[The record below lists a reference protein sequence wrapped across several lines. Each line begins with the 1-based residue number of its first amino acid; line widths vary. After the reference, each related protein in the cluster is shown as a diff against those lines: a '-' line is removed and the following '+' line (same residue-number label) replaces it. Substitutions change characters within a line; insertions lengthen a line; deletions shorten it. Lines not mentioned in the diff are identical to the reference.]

1 MLERPDMAAASI
13 YRSITVDLALVSR
26 ASQRL
31 AGTAR
36 EAGHSD
42 AEIAAQAAMAAQA
55 SSNAWISAAQA
66 WVPDIQVMGGGVAH
80 HGPYRAVSDRL
91 VPTSTSSTATELRG
105 SSQSVSSRPWCAP
118 VSPPPARPS
127 GRARAPSS
135 TSGSWNA
142 SPSADR
148 PRRTSGPHHWCG
160 PLVVGGPP
168 RGWPRLVSGSRTCGS
183 ARGRPWSCRR
193 TG

>member
-1 MLERPDMAAASI
+1 MAGILREWSDVTRQMLERPDMAAASI

-66 WVPDIQVMGGGVAH
+66 WVPDIQVMGGGSSPPWSLSGGQRSTRAYVDEF
-80 HGPYRAVSDRL
+80 YRDGTAWVEPKRL
-91 VPTSTSSTATELRG
+91 VEAMVRARVPSA
-105 SSQSVSSRPWCAP
+105 SQAEW
-118 VSPPPARPS
+118 ARP
-127 GRARAPSS
+127 
-135 TSGSWNA
+135 
-142 SPSADR
+142 R
-148 PRRTSGPHHWCG
+148 PKQY
-160 PLVVGGPP
+160 VGLLERFTIG
-168 RGWPRLVSGSRTCGS
+168 
-183 ARGRPWSCRR
+183 
-193 TG
+193 